1 MHQRNFKSRKPPAAA
16 LAVVLACLGIAA
28 CGGSS
33 TGTSSQSTTTTA
45 ASATSPRGGGG
56 GGGGARFGAL
66 RKCLQQQGITLPQR
80 TPGQGPGGGGL
91 LGGGTPRQLPKGVT
105 QAQLEAAMKKCGGG
119 FVRRGQSLNS
129 PARTQAL
136 TKFAACMRTNGINV
150 PAPNTSGKGPTF
162 STKGLDT
169 SSAKFRQAYAKCA
182 SQLQGVFA
190 GRPPGGGPPPGAGEG
205 AAPGS
210 VGG

>member
-33 TGTSSQSTTTTA
+33 TGTSSQSKSTTA
-45 ASATSPRGGGG
+45 AAATGPAAAP
-56 GGGGARFGAL
+56 GARFGAL
-66 RKCLQQQGITLPQR
+66 RECLQKQGITLPKR

-91 LGGGTPRQLPKGVT
+91 LGGGAGQQLPKGVT
-105 QAQLEAAMKKCGGG
+105 RAQLEAALKKCGGG
-119 FVRRGQSLNS
+119 FVRRGQSLNN
-129 PARTQAL
+129 PARTQAF
-136 TKFAACMRTNGINV
+136 TKFAACMRTTGINL
-150 PAPNTSGKGPTF
+150 PAPNTSGNGPTF

-182 SQLQGVFA
+182 SQLQGVLA
-190 GRPPGGGPPPGAGEG
+190 GRPPSGGPPPGAGEG
-205 AAPGS
+205 AAPGG

>member
-1 MHQRNFKSRKPPAAA
+1 MFQRNFKSRKPPAAA

-45 ASATSPRGGGG
+45 ASATSPGR
-56 GGGGARFGAL
+56 GGARFGAL

-91 LGGGTPRQLPKGVT
+91 LGGGSGRQLPKGVT
-105 QAQLEAAMKKCGGG
+105 QAQMEAAIKKCGGG
-119 FVRRGQSLNS
+119 FVRRGQSLNN
-129 PARTQAL
+129 PARTRAL
-136 TKFAACMRTNGINV
+136 TKFAACMRTNGINL
-150 PAPNTSGKGPTF
+150 PAPNTSGKAPTF
-162 STKGLDT
+162 NTAGLNT

-182 SQLQGVFA
+182 SQLQGVFGA
-190 GRPPGGGPPPGAGEG
+190 RPPAGAPPPGAGGG
-205 AAPGS
+205 AAPGA